1 MPVRKKART
10 RGERIIAFIERYCRV
25 PEGAKVGQP
34 LKLAA
39 FQKKFILDVYD
50 NPHGTKKAYLS
61 ISRKNGKTGLIACL
75 LLAHIVGPEA
85 RLNSQIVSGARSR
98 DQAALVFKL
107 AAKMIRL
114 SPELSQLTRIVDSGK
129 TIYGLALNVE
139 YRALVAEGTT
149 AHGLSP
155 VLAILDEV
163 GQVLA
168 QQDDFV
174 DAITTAQGAHD
185 DPLLIAISTQAPSDA
200 ALFSIWLDDAAQS
213 QDPHIVSHVYSAPPD
228 CDVMDPEAWKAS
240 NPALGLFRSL
250 KDLEEQAKQAKRMPS
265 AQNTFRVLCLN
276 QRVNMNSP
284 LIGRDDWMNSA
295 GNAALKPREK
305 IYLALD
311 LSAKTDLTAL
321 VAVSA
326 EDGSR
331 IEAWFWKPAD
341 LLEDHERR
349 DRVPYRQWV
358 NEGWIEATPGRSI
371 HPRAVAN
378 KIAELCQEY
387 EVLGMAYDRWQID
400 NLLREF
406 DAIGFAAHKDGDKGD
421 GLRLIPWG
429 QGYRDMTPA
438 IDALETAI
446 LHGELKHPGN
456 PVLTWNIANAVAV
469 MDPSGGRKLDKQKAR
484 FRIDGA
490 VALAMVMGLKARERQ
505 NDEEPGWNDYLSSL
519 GVAV

>member
-10 RGERIIAFIERYCRV
+10 RGERIIAFVERYCRV

-34 LKLAA
+34 LKLAE
-39 FQKKFILDVYD
+39 FQKKFILEVYD

-61 ISRKNGKTGLIACL
+61 IARKNAKTATIACL

-139 YRALVAEGTT
+139 YRALAAEGTT

-174 DAITTAQGAHD
+174 DAITTAQGAHE

-200 ALFSIWLDDAAQS
+200 ALFSIWLDDAEQS
-213 QDPHIVSHVYSAPPD
+213 NDPHIVSHVYSAPAD

-284 LIGRDDWMNSA
+284 LIGRDDWLGCA
-295 GNAALKPREK
+295 GDAVFEPGER
-305 IYLALD
+305 IYLGLD

-321 VAVSA
+321 VAVSV
-326 EDGSR
+326 ENRSR
-331 IEAWFWKPAD
+331 IQAWFWKPGD

-358 NEGWIEATPGRSI
+358 SEGWIEAPDGRAI
-371 HPRAVAN
+371 HPRAVA
-378 KIAELCQEY
+378 KRIAALSQDY
-387 EVLGMAYDRWQID
+387 EVVGLAYDRFRID
-400 NLLREF
+400 DILREF
-406 DAIGFAAHKDGDKGD
+406 DAIGFAAHKDGDKLD

-429 QGYRDMTPA
+429 QGYRDISPA

-446 LHGELKHPGN
+446 LHGDLTHGGN
-456 PVLTWNIANAVAV
+456 PVLTWNMANAVAS
-469 MDPSGGRKLDKQKAR
+469 MHPSGDRKIDKQKAR

-505 NDEEPGWNDYLSSL
+505 VEDGPSVYESRGIRMI
-519 GVAV
+519 

>member
-1 MPVRKKART
+1 
-10 RGERIIAFIERYCRV
+10 
-25 PEGAKVGQP
+25 
-34 LKLAA
+34 
-39 FQKKFILDVYD
+39 
-50 NPHGTKKAYLS
+50 
-61 ISRKNGKTGLIACL
+61 
-75 LLAHIVGPEA
+75 
-85 RLNSQIVSGARSR
+85 
-98 DQAALVFKL
+98 
-107 AAKMIRL
+107 
-114 SPELSQLTRIVDSGK
+114 
-129 TIYGLALNVE
+129 
-139 YRALVAEGTT
+139 
-149 AHGLSP
+149 
-155 VLAILDEV
+155 
-163 GQVLA
+163 
-168 QQDDFV
+168 
-174 DAITTAQGAHD
+174 
-185 DPLLIAISTQAPSDA
+185 
-200 ALFSIWLDDAAQS
+200 
-213 QDPHIVSHVYSAPPD
+213 
-228 CDVMDPEAWKAS
+228 MDPEAWKAS

-284 LIGRDDWMNSA
+284 LIGRDDWLNST
-295 GNAALKPREK
+295 GNATLKPREK

-331 IEAWFWKPAD
+331 IGAWFWKPAD

-358 NEGWIEATPGRSI
+358 KDGWIEATPGRSI

-378 KIAELCQEY
+378 RIAELCQEY

-406 DAIGFAAHKDGDKGD
+406 DAIGFAAHKDGDNAD
-421 GLRLIPWG
+421 GLRLVPWG

-438 IDALETAI
+438 IDALETDI
-446 LHGELKHPGN
+446 LHGELKHAGN

-505 NDEEPGWNDYLSSL
+505 VEDGPSVYESRGIRMI
-519 GVAV
+519 